1 MKTKYIALVGL
12 LAISTGAIA
21 DVTSLARNGQQFKVG
36 DKPNQTVPR
45 APEATGAQALTDQS
59 GFEYFVNTDI
69 TFTTTSSASGAASE
83 ASYSTAVAATTLNGG
98 TVSSS
103 LNDAFD
109 GYNSVCFAF
118 TTDSGPCTSG
128 TGGGGRG
135 INPYIMYNGNG
146 AATLDASCSN
156 RQVIFPAQTIAPGV
170 TAERKVFVPLNDEFA
185 RWQNIVTN
193 TSASAVT
200 LNIITST
207 NLGSDANTTVVTT
220 SSGDAVA
227 TTADNWVTTFQ
238 NFSGTTSSDPRL
250 GHVLGGP
257 GAAVGLNGVNFA
269 NGDDNPFWSYRVTI
283 QPGQT
288 VNVVNFVTGQP
299 SRADAAAKA
308 SELVNLTGNAAAC
321 MTASEV
327 AQVVNYASAS
337 AGQNREVPLAD
348 KRVLL
353 AVAGMLL
360 ALGFVALRR
369 SSV

>member
-45 APEATGAQALTDQS
+45 APETGEQALVDQS
-59 GFEYFVNTDI
+59 GFEYFINTDI

-83 ASYSTAVAATTLNGG
+83 ASYGTAVAATTLNGG
-98 TVSSS
+98 TVSST

-109 GYNSVCFAF
+109 GYNALCFAF
-118 TTDSGPCTSG
+118 TTDAGPCESG
-128 TGGGGRG
+128 NTGGEGV
-135 INPYIMYNGNG
+135 IPYIMYNQNG

-200 LNIITST
+200 LNIITSN
-207 NLGSDANTTVVTT
+207 NLGSDANTTIVSS

-250 GHVLGGP
+250 GHVFGGP
-257 GAAVGLNGVNFA
+257 GAAVGLNGISFA
-269 NGDDNPFWSYRVTI
+269 DGDDNPFWSYRVTI

-308 SELVNLTGNAAAC
+308 AELVSLAGNAAAC
-321 MTASEV
+321 MTAGEM
-327 AQVVNYASAS
+327 AQVVNYAAAT